1 MESEGIYCSNQL
13 GTYGIDT
20 MRKVN
25 TITVFL
31 YGMRGVSLYTTC
43 IYNDY
48 CVYVYIYSLALK
60 SQKI

>member
-31 YGMRGVSLYTTC
+31 YGIRGVSLYTT
-43 IYNDY
+43 YNIRM
-48 CVYVYIYSLALK
+48 CMFSLVLK
-60 SQKI
+60 SQRI

>member
-31 YGMRGVSLYTTC
+31 YGMRGVSLYTT
-43 IYNDY
+43 
-48 CVYVYIYSLALK
+48 YITVHNVPMFSLVLK
-60 SQKI
+60 SQRI

>member
-31 YGMRGVSLYTTC
+31 YGMRGVSLYTT
-43 IYNDY
+43 YNIHM
-48 CVYVYIYSLALK
+48 CMFSLVLK
-60 SQKI
+60 SQRI

>member
-31 YGMRGVSLYTTC
+31 YGMRGVSLYTTY
-43 IYNDY
+43 IYNCL
-48 CVYVYIYSLALK
+48 CVYMFSLVLK
-60 SQKI
+60 SQRI